1 MNNKSKKSSFLKNLL
16 ATASIASVIVGGSN
30 TAFGAAV
37 GGVEARTMRAVA
49 DHVLSTGAGLNQS
62 AAPADLRFISGSS
75 LAYDDHADA
84 CTVTADVAGGQTIST
99 LDLNRAAANGAQGLF
114 TVNTD
119 TVINSIINSQGVA
132 GGPNNVVPFAVGAGQ
147 SLTLGGRTAPNSL
160 ALAALGAEF
169 VSGVNFAG
177 GNGSLN
183 IITGVGANF
192 AIAPADLDFTKLTA
206 ANAQNATLNIDN
218 AGNAAGV
225 AFRTIFRKS
234 EVAEY
239 KIINISDGS
248 VVEFNSTVTV
258 GGIGNTLDLQQ
269 QGANSRINFGTN
281 GDGTLL
287 LTSNADAHSFRVMNG
302 SLGGN
307 NKDGD
312 GIIHFN
318 STGNAGAVLSPAVA
332 GNAVVG
338 INKENRAKEFIV
350 TAIAANAATITG
362 KVYAKDIELRG
373 GTINL
378 QGEVDVGDQGK
389 TNIKAVTAVVLSQ
402 NSNLG
407 TTDFYNVANSTITV
421 AAGKKLEG
429 NFHANLNGGAAGAVG
444 TITFKGDGVL
454 KADVINKLVAIEN
467 IQPGLLELS
476 GQHTVTELRGT
487 VAGTHFKFAKDYK
500 LTGNINNTAPAA
512 AAASD
517 LTFEG
522 DAEITGNI
530 GAAGAGA
537 VRNIII
543 PKDSTV
549 KVAGDTINAASIFD
563 NAESGTLKLTNKAGD
578 VTITSTMSAN
588 SGGTIDATEMKKDN
602 TLNITGTIG
611 TDPAGNDPKALKKLL
626 LNGQKLNF
634 DIVAAA
640 NKWVNIAGIDFGGG
654 VSTVKMDV
662 DAAKYAFGALTNAE
676 EATFEVSENV
686 DLYNTTTSKDGG
698 VKEIKFTAND
708 KTLTLHKGNDIT
720 ANSITASGGS
730 NLVFAGDVALKGDIG
745 TSTRQ
750 FKGLKV
756 NAGVKAITS
765 GQGFFSENIELADG
779 ESTLVVDG
787 NYTTKAVVGNVPGG
801 GTLKFVNDAGVG
813 TDIKFT
819 TTAAAN
825 AGAINGISTLELH
838 GGNVELV
845 GDNGLKFS
853 NIKFATAAS
862 LTLASNMR
870 LDGIN
875 VDSTFDSA
883 SSKGARPTVIL
894 SAIDHTISKPNHI
907 GDKDHLVNLQFAG
920 DNTLNVTTTDFFAGA
935 TTTTDNQGAVN
946 FKAGSDKVYGLG
958 SSGLNLKAATFEVN
972 TENFGDT
979 YVSNAIINDKLK
991 YTAGGKVAGGLQVG
1005 SVDGGS
1011 VAEFKDKVVLTA
1023 AITSKGAD
1031 NKINFTD
1038 NATIIGTKLGTE
1050 NDRFKA
1056 IIFNG
1061 NKKVSLK
1068 NAAMYAEVVN
1078 FGTERIVI
1086 TDNNIISGTSHV
1098 NANINL
1104 NSGKLIFQ
1112 DNKNDVNSTWGPKT
1126 SISTTLTADGK
1137 LGSIEVNTPIEVAA
1151 SVPVNLIVVKDE
1163 AQLGADQ
1170 EYKLISNGKN
1180 LILGNDARFG
1190 PLTVAKSTNQAYVKW
1205 TVSTKDDKDV
1215 YLLRSNDA
1223 ATIAPLDVKDAGGD
1237 KIDQENAALFGREAP
1252 RYMTD
1257 VGTLDPK
1264 ERGKA
1269 LKGIVNAENSLVTDA
1284 VEHTNAG
1291 IASLVGAR
1299 LAQVDEQQKPVG
1311 SGSDD
1316 VAGESMGAWAMPYYN
1331 QAVQKGEGSVV
1342 GYKTKSAGGILGF
1355 DALANENLMI
1365 GAAVSI
1371 VRTDMKYKDYK
1382 IGEKTNIN
1390 TVMLSI
1396 YGSQQ
1401 LDKNF
1406 FVQGLFSLGS
1416 NKIKNSDPRKVPT
1429 SRNASGQ
1436 QIAKASYDSLSY
1448 GGQVLFGYNAKM
1460 SDTMSL
1466 IPMAGIRYTGSS
1478 DEGYKE
1484 TGTDNVN
1491 KVVAK
1496 KTNNKVE
1503 AVLGT
1508 RFAVS
1513 VDTSGITVMPEA
1525 HAFVSQKLFGDSGKV
1540 SAKLDGMTSSFAT
1553 RSDKEAKTLFN
1564 LGLGVTAKAGNMEY
1578 GAGYDAYLASKYVGH
1593 QGTLKVRVNF

>member
-1 MNNKSKKSSFLKNLL
+1 MNNKSEKSSFLKKLL
-16 ATASIASVIVGGSN
+16 ATASIASVIVGSN
-30 TAFGAAV
+30 TAFGAA
-37 GGVEARTMRAVA
+37 GGAPEARTIIAVA
-49 DHVLSTGAGLNQS
+49 ELSTGVGLNLNS
-62 AAPADLRFISGSS
+62 SNNHVPFFSGSS
-75 LAYDDHADA
+75 LKYNDNTL
-84 CTVTADVAGGQTIST
+84 TVNAGVAGGQTISV
-99 LDLNRAAANGAQGLF
+99 LNLNTNGGGVQGLF
-114 TVNTD
+114 SVNTD
-119 TVINSIINSQGVA
+119 TVINSIINTNTNAGNDVFKIAAGRSLTFGGEIVA
-132 GGPNNVVPFAVGAGQ
+132 GSAVLINPIAQANRVDGAK
-147 SLTLGGRTAPNSL
+147 
-160 ALAALGAEF
+160 F
-169 VSGVNFAG
+169 VSKVDFDNV
-177 GNGSLN
+177 NGSLN
-183 IITGVGANF
+183 ITTGVGANF
-192 AIAPADLDFTKLTA
+192 AIAPAYLDFTNLTVTK
-206 ANAQNATLNIDN
+206 AQNATLNINN

-225 AFRTIFRKS
+225 AFKTIFRKS
-234 EVAEY
+234 EVAT
-239 KIINISDGS
+239 IRTINISDDS
-248 VVEFNSTVTV
+248 VVEFNFTDAGVD
-258 GGIGNTLDLQQ
+258 NKFDLQQ

-287 LTSNADAHSFRVMNG
+287 LTSTNDNNIFRVMNG

-312 GIIHFN
+312 GIIHFSN
-318 STGNAGAVLSPAVA
+318 TTNTKAFLSPAVA
-332 GNAVVG
+332 GRAVVG
-338 INKENRAKEFIV
+338 INKENRAKQFIV
-350 TAIAANAATITG
+350 TAKTLNIATITG
-362 KVYAKDIELRG
+362 GVYAKDIELCG

-378 QGEVDVGDQGK
+378 EGEVDVGDQGK
-389 TNIKAVTAVVLSQ
+389 TNIKEFTAIVLSQ

-407 TTDFYNVANSTITV
+407 TTDFYNVPNSRITV
-421 AAGKKLEG
+421 EAGKTLEG
-429 NFHANLNGGAAGAVG
+429 NFHANLNGGAAGEVG

-454 KADVINKLVAIEN
+454 KADVINNLSTIEN
-467 IQPGLLELS
+467 ILAGTLTLS

-487 VAGTHFKFAKDYK
+487 VPNTHFIFAKDYK
-500 LTGNINNTAPAA
+500 LTGNINETVAV
-512 AAASD
+512 ASN

-522 DAEITGNI
+522 DAEIIGNI
-530 GAAGAGA
+530 GIGGA
-537 VRNIII
+537 VGNIII

-549 KVAGDTINAASIFD
+549 KVAGATIKAASIFD

-588 SGGTIDATEMKKDN
+588 SGGTIDATEMKKDS
-602 TLNITGTIG
+602 TLNITGIIG
-611 TDPAGNDPKALKKLL
+611 TNPAGNDPKSLKKLL
-626 LNGQKLNF
+626 LNGQKPNF
-634 DIVAAA
+634 DIAAAA
-640 NKWVNIAGIDFGGG
+640 NKWVNIAEIDFGGG
-654 VSTVKMDV
+654 TSTVKMQV
-662 DAAKYAFGALTNAE
+662 NNAKYAFGALTNAG
-676 EATFEVSENV
+676 EATFEISENV

-720 ANSITASGGS
+720 AKSITAFGGS
-730 NLVFAGDVALKGDIG
+730 DLVFAGDAALKGDIG
-745 TSTRQ
+745 TSTRK

-756 NAGVKAITS
+756 NAGVKATTS
-765 GQGFFSENIELADG
+765 GQGFFSENIELADDG
-779 ESTLVVDG
+779 STLVVDG
-787 NYTTKAVVGNVPGG
+787 NYTAKAVVGNVAGG
-801 GTLKFVNDAGVG
+801 GTLKFVNDVGVG
-813 TDIKFT
+813 TGVKFT

-870 LDGIN
+870 LDGIS
-875 VDSTFDSA
+875 VDSA

-946 FKAGSDKVYGLG
+946 FNAGSDKVYGLG

-991 YTAGGKVAGGLQVG
+991 YTAGGIVAGGLQVG
-1005 SVDGGS
+1005 SDKGGS

-1038 NATIIGTKLGTE
+1038 NAGIIGTKLGTE

-1056 IIFNG
+1056 ITFNG
-1061 NKKVSLK
+1061 NKKVGLK

-1078 FGTERIVI
+1078 FGTEKIVI
-1086 TDNNIISGTSHV
+1086 ADNNIISGTSHV
-1098 NANINL
+1098 NANMNL

-1112 DNKNDVNSTWGPKT
+1112 DKQNDVNSTWGPKT

-1137 LGSIEVNTPIEVAA
+1137 LGSIEVNTPIKVAA

-1163 AQLGADQ
+1163 VQLGADQ

-1237 KIDQENAALFGREAP
+1237 KIDQDNAALLGREAP
-1252 RYMTD
+1252 LYMTD

-1269 LKGIVNAENSLVTDA
+1269 LMGIVNPQNRQVTEA

-1406 FVQGLFSLGS
+1406 FVQGLVSLGS

-1484 TGTDNVN
+1484 TGTDKVN

-1564 LGLGVTAKAGNMEY
+1564 LGLSVTVKVNNIDCGL
-1578 GAGYDAYLASKYVGH
+1578 GYDAYLASKYAGQ
-1593 QGTLKVRVNF
+1593 QGSLKVRVNF

>member
-30 TAFGAAV
+30 TAFAADQH
-37 GGVEARTMRAVA
+37 GFT
-49 DHVLSTGAGLNQS
+49 
-62 AAPADLRFISGSS
+62 ADLNNYFEV
-75 LAYDDHADA
+75 D
-84 CTVTADVAGGQTIST
+84 
-99 LDLNRAAANGAQGLF
+99 NGANAILSIENLNKTITFNKASVAEAQ
-114 TVNTD
+114 
-119 TVINSIINSQGVA
+119 IINIPDNTTVQ
-132 GGPNNVVPFAVGAGQ
+132 F
-147 SLTLGGRTAPNSL
+147 NSL
-160 ALAALGAEF
+160 E
-169 VSGVNFAG
+169 
-177 GNGSLN
+177 
-183 IITGVGANF
+183 T
-192 AIAPADLDFTKLTA
+192 
-206 ANAQNATLNIDN
+206 
-218 AGNAAGV
+218 AAGV
-225 AFRTIFRKS
+225 
-234 EVAEY
+234 
-239 KIINISDGS
+239 
-248 VVEFNSTVTV
+248 
-258 GGIGNTLDLQQ
+258 LHLQQ
-269 QGANSRINFGTN
+269 RDVNRIKFAGN
-281 GDGTLL
+281 GILL
-287 LTSNADAHSFRVMNG
+287 LTSKAGANNAHDFKVMHE
-302 SLGGN
+302 SLGGTQ
-307 NKDGD
+307 DGQ
-312 GIIHFN
+312 GIIHFDTTAAVGELA
-318 STGNAGAVLSPAVA
+318 SDGGAGY
-332 GNAVVG
+332 AVVG
-338 INKENRAKEFIV
+338 RNKENRVKKFRVNAL
-350 TAIAANAATITG
+350 AARAATIVG
-362 KVYAKDIELRG
+362 GVYTQELELDG
-373 GTINL
+373 GAIIFN
-378 QGEVDVGDQGK
+378 GVVDVGDQGK
-389 TNIKAVTAVVLSQ
+389 TNIKADTDLTLKY

-407 TTDFYNVANSTITV
+407 TTDFQNHDSKITV
-421 AAGKKLEG
+421 EPGKTLEG
-429 NFHANLNGGAAGAVG
+429 NFHANLNAAGITG
-444 TITFKGDGVL
+444 TIVFKGEGAL
-454 KADVINKLVAIEN
+454 KGTVNNLKAIEN
-467 IQPGLLELS
+467 SKAGILKLS
-476 GQHTVTELRGT
+476 GQNTVTELRGT
-487 VAGTHFKFAKDYK
+487 VANTHFTFAKDYK
-500 LTGNINNTAPAA
+500 LIGNINHTAA
-512 AAASD
+512 AAAAVSD
-517 LTFEG
+517 LTFGG
-522 DAEITGNI
+522 DAEITGDI
-530 GAAGAGA
+530 GVAAAVSDLTFGGDRDIGVAAAGT
-537 VRNIII
+537 VCNIII

-549 KVAGDTINAASIFD
+549 KVGGATIKADSIFN
-563 NAESGTLKLTNKAGD
+563 NADSGTLKLTNTAGN

-588 SGGTIDATEMKKDN
+588 GGGIIDATEMKNDS
-602 TLNITGTIG
+602 TLNITGIIG
-611 TDPAGNDPKALKKLL
+611 TNPGGNNPKALNKLL
-626 LNGQKLNF
+626 LNGQTLKFKLLAGNEC
-634 DIVAAA
+634 
-640 NKWVNIAGIDFGGG
+640 VNIAGVDFGGG
-654 VSTVKMDV
+654 ASTVKMNV
-662 DAAKYAFGALTNAE
+662 EGANYAFGALTNAG
-676 EATFEVSENV
+676 EATFEISKNV
-686 DLYNTTTSKDGG
+686 ALYNTTTSKDGG
-698 VKEIKFTAND
+698 VKEINFTEDN

-720 ANSITASGGS
+720 AKSITAFDGANGS
-730 NLVFAGDVALKGDIG
+730 NLVFAGDAALKGDIG

-765 GQGFFSENIELADG
+765 GQGFFSENIELAGDG
-779 ESTLVVDG
+779 STLVVDG
-787 NYTTKAVVGNVPGG
+787 NYTTKAVVGK

-813 TDIKFT
+813 TGVKFT

-825 AGAINGISTLELH
+825 ARAINGISTLELH

-845 GDNGLKFS
+845 SDNGLKFS

-870 LDGIN
+870 LDGIS
-875 VDSTFDSA
+875 VDSTLDSA
-883 SSKGARPTVIL
+883 SSKCARPTVIL
-894 SAIDHTISKPNHI
+894 SAIDHIISKPNHI

-920 DNTLNVTTTDFFAGA
+920 DNTLNVTTTDFFTSV
-935 TTTTDNQGAVN
+935 TTTTYNQGAVN
-946 FKAGSDKVYGLG
+946 FKDGSDKVYGLG
-958 SSGLNLKAATFEVN
+958 SSGLHLKAATFEVN

-979 YVSNAIINDKLK
+979 YVNNAIINDKLK
-991 YTAGGKVAGGLQVG
+991 YTAGGRVARRLQVG
-1005 SVDGGS
+1005 SDKGGS
-1011 VAEFKDKVVLTA
+1011 VAEFKDKVILTA
-1023 AITSKGAD
+1023 DVTSKGAD

-1050 NDRFKA
+1050 NARFKA
-1056 IIFNG
+1056 ITFNG
-1061 NKKVSLK
+1061 NKKVKLK
-1068 NAAMYAEVVN
+1068 NADMYAGVVN
-1078 FGTERIVI
+1078 FGTENIVV
-1086 TDNNIISGTSHV
+1086 TGDNNIISGTSHV

-1112 DNKNDVNSTWGPKT
+1112 DNQNDVNSTWGTKT
-1126 SISTTLTADGK
+1126 SIATTLTADGK
-1137 LGSIEVNTPIEVAA
+1137 LCSIEVNTPIEVAA

-1170 EYKLISNGKN
+1170 EYKLISNGKY

-1215 YLLRSNDA
+1215 YLLSSNDA
-1223 ATIAPLDVKDAGGD
+1223 ATIAPADMKDAGGD
-1237 KIDQENAALFGREAP
+1237 DKDQENAALLGREALAA
-1252 RYMTD
+1252 MTD
-1257 VGTLDPK
+1257 IGRLSQDPK
-1264 ERGKA
+1264 VRGEA
-1269 LKGIVNAENSLVTDA
+1269 LKRITNAENSLVTDA

-1299 LAQVDEQQKPVG
+1299 LAQVDEQQKPIG

-1342 GYKTKSAGGILGF
+1342 GYKTKSAGGVLGF

-1406 FVQGLFSLGS
+1406 FVQGLVSLGS
-1416 NKIKNSDPRKVPT
+1416 NKIKNSYPRKVPT

-1491 KVVAK
+1491 KVFAK

-1525 HAFVSQKLFGDSGKV
+1525 HAFVSQKLFGNLGKV

>member
-1 MNNKSKKSSFLKNLL
+1 MNNKSEKSSFLKKLL

-30 TAFGAAV
+30 TAFAVDKARITTNTPANVSAKAGANSNWAEVNDVGAVINRTGGLAGPTDNQAAIFGDNKHIINIDAPRILTAISSGGKDNSVVQLNANLTVGSVVDILGDANANANANVVQFTFVAPGSTLTLNGAAADKSKH
-37 GGVEARTMRAVA
+37 GFTADNNNYDALGTIRFINSGVQT
-49 DHVLSTGAGLNQS
+49 LNIS
-62 AAPADLRFISGSS
+62 PTAPANIVFEKFK
-75 LAYDDHADA
+75 
-84 CTVTADVAGGQTIST
+84 VE
-99 LDLNRAAANGAQGLF
+99 NG
-114 TVNTD
+114 T
-119 TVINSIINSQGVA
+119 S
-132 GGPNNVVPFAVGAGQ
+132 
-147 SLTLGGRTAPNSL
+147 
-160 ALAALGAEF
+160 
-169 VSGVNFAG
+169 
-177 GNGSLN
+177 
-183 IITGVGANF
+183 
-192 AIAPADLDFTKLTA
+192 
-206 ANAQNATLNIDN
+206 ATLNIDN
-218 AGNAAGV
+218 ANSKTT
-225 AFRTIFRKS
+225 FKQS
-234 EVAEY
+234 EVAKAY
-239 KIINISDGS
+239 IINISDDS
-248 VVEFNSTVTV
+248 VVEFSSTSN
-258 GGIGNTLDLQQ
+258 ISFKLQQ
-269 QGANSRINFGTN
+269 EKDSRINFGAN

-287 LTSNADAHSFRVMNG
+287 FTSNAPGHSKFIVMNG

-312 GIIHFN
+312 GTIHFDSAAHL
-318 STGNAGAVLSPAVA
+318 STFSHTIVDA
-332 GNAVVG
+332 AVVG
-338 INKENRAKEFIV
+338 INKENRAKKFIV
-350 TAIAANAATITG
+350 TANRDHRAVIEG
-362 KVYAKDIELRG
+362 RVYTKELELRG
-373 GTINL
+373 GKIVFSN
-378 QGEVDVGDQGK
+378 EVDVGDQGK
-389 TNIKAVTAVVLSQ
+389 TNMITAVSNVTLND

-407 TTDFYNVANSTITV
+407 TTDFHDINSVITV
-421 AAGKKLEG
+421 EPGKILEG
-429 NFHANLNGGAAGAVG
+429 NFHANLNAAGSAGGTIVFKGGGALKGTVNNLLVIEHNVG
-444 TITFKGDGVL
+444 IL
-454 KADVINKLVAIEN
+454 K
-467 IQPGLLELS
+467 LS
-476 GQHTVTELRGT
+476 GQHTVTELKGMKT
-487 VAGTHFKFAKDYK
+487 GTHFKFDKDYK
-500 LTGNINNTAPAA
+500 LIGNIHHNNPTD
-512 AAASD
+512 SN
-517 LTFEG
+517 LMFEG
-522 DAEITGNI
+522 DAEIIGNI
-530 GAAGAGA
+530 TAG
-537 VRNIII
+537 NIII

-549 KVAGDTINAASIFD
+549 KVAGHMISAASIFD
-563 NAESGTLKLTNKAGD
+563 DADSGTLKLTHKAGD
-578 VTITSTMSAN
+578 VTIKSTMSTN
-588 SGGTIDATEMKKDN
+588 SGGIIDATEMKKDS
-602 TLNITGTIG
+602 TLNITGIIG
-611 TDPAGNDPKALKKLL
+611 TNPAGNDPNALKKLL
-626 LNGQKLNF
+626 LNGQKPNF
-634 DIVAAA
+634 NIDAAA
-640 NKWVNIAGIDFGGG
+640 ADNKWVNIAGIDFGGG
-654 VSTVKMDV
+654 ASTVKMNV

-676 EATFEVSENV
+676 EAKFEVSENV
-686 DLYNTTTSKDGG
+686 DLYNTTTSQDGG
-698 VKEIKFTAND
+698 VKEIKFTEYN

-720 ANSITASGGS
+720 AKCITAFGGDNGS
-730 NLVFAGDVALKGDIG
+730 NLVFAGDAALKGDIG

-765 GQGFFSENIELADG
+765 GQGFFSENIELADA

-787 NYTTKAVVGNVPGG
+787 NYTTKAVAGK

-813 TDIKFT
+813 TGVKFT

-825 AGAINGISTLELH
+825 AGVINGISTLELH

-862 LTLASNMR
+862 LTLASNMK
-870 LDGIN
+870 LDGIS
-875 VDSTFDSA
+875 VDSTLDSA

-907 GDKDHLVNLQFAG
+907 GDKEHLVNLQFAG
-920 DNTLNVTTTDFFAGA
+920 DNTLNVTTTDFFAGV

-1005 SVDGGS
+1005 SDKGSS
-1011 VAEFKDKVVLTA
+1011 VAEFKDGVILTA
-1023 AITSKGAD
+1023 AVTSKGAD

-1038 NATIIGTKLGTE
+1038 NAAIIGTKLGTE
-1050 NDRFKA
+1050 NARFKA
-1056 IIFNG
+1056 ITFNG
-1061 NKKVSLK
+1061 NKKVGLK

-1078 FGTERIVI
+1078 FGTENIVI
-1086 TDNNIISGTSHV
+1086 ADNNIISGTSHV
-1098 NANINL
+1098 NGSINL

-1126 SISTTLTADGK
+1126 SIKTTLTADEK

-1151 SVPVNLIVVKDE
+1151 SVPVNVIVMQDE
-1163 AQLGADQ
+1163 AQLGAEQ

-1205 TVSTKDDKDV
+1205 TVSTKDDQDF

-1223 ATIAPLDVKDAGGD
+1223 ATIAPADVKLAGGD
-1237 KIDQENAALFGREAP
+1237 DKDQENAALLGREAP
-1252 RYMTD
+1252 GPMTD
-1257 VGTLDPK
+1257 VGTLSQDPK
-1264 ERGKA
+1264 VRGDA
-1269 LKGIVNAENSLVTDA
+1269 LKRIVNAENALVTDA

-1311 SGSDD
+1311 SGSND
-1316 VAGESMGAWAMPYYN
+1316 VAGASMGAWAMPYYN

-1406 FVQGLFSLGS
+1406 FVQGLVSLGS

-1436 QIAKASYDSLSY
+1436 QIAQASYDSLSY

-1460 SDTMSL
+1460 SDSMSL

-1491 KVVAK
+1491 KVVAN

-1564 LGLGVTAKAGNMEY
+1564 LGLGVTAKAGNMDY

>member
-30 TAFGAAV
+30 TAFGAA
-37 GGVEARTMRAVA
+37 GGIPEARVTTANA
-49 DHVLSTGAGLNQS
+49 TLLDGIGLNLGV
-62 AAPADLRFISGSS
+62 AGPIPFFSGSS
-75 LAYDDHADA
+75 LQYDAGCTIDA
-84 CTVTADVAGGQTIST
+84 NVVGGQTISV
-99 LDLNRAAANGAQGLF
+99 LDLNIAQLGGARPLF
-114 TVNTD
+114 TVTTN
-119 TVINSIINSQGVA
+119 TVINSIINSDGA
-132 GGPNNVVPFAVGAGQ
+132 GGAANMVPFKILNGQ
-147 SLTLGGRTAPNSL
+147 SLTFGGEIIAGSE
-160 ALAALGAEF
+160 ALIGAVAQADRAAGAKF
-169 VSGVNFAG
+169 VSKMDFDN
-177 GNGSLN
+177 GNGSFD
-183 IITGVGANF
+183 ITTGVGATF
-192 AIAPADLDFTKLTA
+192 AIAPANLDFVNFKA
-206 ANAQNATLNIDN
+206 DNAQNATLNINN
-218 AGNAAGV
+218 AGKDPAGV
-225 AFRTIFRKS
+225 DFRTTFRHL
-234 EVAEY
+234 EVATY
-239 KIINISDGS
+239 KTINISDGS
-248 VVEFNSTVTV
+248 IAEFNSTAGGGVTV
-258 GGIGNTLDLQQ
+258 LQLQQ
-269 QGANSRINFGTN
+269 GVNSSINFGNN

-287 LTSNADAHSFRVMNG
+287 LTSKVGGNGNAADFKVIHG
-302 SLGGN
+302 SLGGA
-307 NKDGD
+307 KDGH

-318 STGNAGAVLSPAVA
+318 TTAAAGSLVPHAA
-332 GNAVVG
+332 GKAVVG
-338 INKENRAKEFIV
+338 INKENRAKKFIV
-350 TAIAANAATITG
+350 TATVGARATIEG

-373 GTINL
+373 GAVTFEN
-378 QGEVDVGDQGK
+378 EVDVGDKGA
-389 TNIKAVTAVVLSQ
+389 TNMTTAQSNVILND

-407 TTDFYNVANSTITV
+407 TTDFHGVLNSTITV
-421 AAGKKLEG
+421 AAGKTLEG
-429 NFHANLNGGAAGAVG
+429 NFHADVNNGAAQVG
-444 TITFKGDGVL
+444 TIIFQGEGVL
-454 KADVINKLVAIEN
+454 KADIINKLVAIEN
-467 IQPGLLELS
+467 NAAGTLTLS
-476 GQHTVTELRGT
+476 GQHNVTELRGIL
-487 VAGTHFKFAKDYK
+487 AGTHFTFAKDYK
-500 LTGNINNTAPAA
+500 LTGNINESVA

-517 LTFEG
+517 LTFLG
-522 DAEITGNI
+522 NAEIIGNI

-549 KVAGDTINAASIFD
+549 KVAGATINAANIFSNTD
-563 NAESGTLKLTNKAGD
+563 GGTLKLTNKAGD
-578 VTITSTMSAN
+578 VTITSTISAN
-588 SGGTIDATEMKKDN
+588 GGGTIDATEMKRDGTLKIVGSIGMNPADN
-602 TLNITGTIG
+602 NNNKKPL
-611 TDPAGNDPKALKKLL
+611 DKLL
-626 LNGQKLNF
+626 LKGQKLNF
-634 DIVAAA
+634 DIAAA
-640 NKWVNIAGIDFGGG
+640 NKWVNIAGIDFGGE

-662 DAAKYAFGALTNAE
+662 GNAKYAFGALTNAG
-676 EATFEVSENV
+676 EATFKVSENV
-686 DLYNTTTSKDGG
+686 ALYNTTTSKDGG
-698 VKEIKFTAND
+698 VKEIEFTADN

-720 ANSITASGGS
+720 ANSITASNGASGS
-730 NLVFAGDVALKGDIG
+730 HLIFAGDAALKGDIG
-745 TSTRQ
+745 TSGRN
-750 FKGLKV
+750 FKSLKV

-765 GQGFFSENIELADG
+765 GQGFFSGNIELADAG
-779 ESTLVVDG
+779 STLVVDG
-787 NYTTKAVVGNVPGG
+787 NYTAKAVVGNVPGN
-801 GTLKFVNDAGVG
+801 GTLKFVNAAGVG
-813 TDIKFT
+813 TGVKFT

-825 AGAINGISTLELH
+825 DPAVNAISTLELH
-838 GGNVELV
+838 GGDVELV

-862 LTLASNMR
+862 LTLASNME
-870 LDGIN
+870 LKDIN
-875 VDSTFDSA
+875 VDSTL
-883 SSKGARPTVIL
+883 SSKDARPTVIL
-894 SAIDHTISKPNHI
+894 SAIDHTINKHI

-920 DNTLNVTTTDFFAGA
+920 DNTLNVTITDFFAGV

-958 SSGLNLKAATFEVN
+958 SSGHNLKAATFEVN

-979 YVSNAIINDKLK
+979 YVNNAIINDKLK
-991 YTAGGKVAGGLQVG
+991 YTAGGTVAGGLQVG
-1005 SVDGGS
+1005 SDKGGS
-1011 VAEFKDKVVLTA
+1011 VAEFKDGVILTA
-1023 AITSKGAD
+1023 TMTSKGAD
-1031 NKINFTD
+1031 NNINFTD
-1038 NATIIGTKLGTE
+1038 NATITSTKFGTE
-1050 NDRFKA
+1050 NARFNTITFK
-1056 IIFNG
+1056 G
-1061 NKKVSLK
+1061 NKKATLN
-1068 NAAMYAEVVN
+1068 NAAMYADIVN
-1078 FGTERIVI
+1078 FGTEKIVI
-1086 TDNNIISGTSHV
+1086 TDDNNIISGTSYIHD
-1098 NANINL
+1098 NINL

-1112 DNKNDVNSTWGPKT
+1112 DNQNDVVSTWNPGT
-1126 SISTTLTADGK
+1126 SIATTLTADVK

-1151 SVPVNLIVVKDE
+1151 SVPVHAIIVKDE
-1163 AQLGADQ
+1163 GQLGADQ

-1180 LILGNDARFG
+1180 LRLVNGAQFG
-1190 PLTVAKSTNQAYVKW
+1190 PLTGVKTDQAYAKW
-1205 TVSTKDDKDV
+1205 TVYTKEDKDV
-1215 YLLRSNDA
+1215 YLLRSNNA
-1223 ATIAPLDVKDAGGD
+1223 ATIAPADMKAAGGD
-1237 KIDQENAALFGREAP
+1237 DKDQENAALLGREASSA
-1252 RYMTD
+1252 MTD
-1257 VGTLDPK
+1257 IGLLSKDPK
-1264 ERGKA
+1264 VRGEA
-1269 LKGIVNAENSLVTDA
+1269 LKRITNAENALVTEA
-1284 VEHTNAG
+1284 VDHTNAG
-1291 IASLVGAR
+1291 IANLVGAR
-1299 LAQVDEQQKPVG
+1299 LAQVDDQQKPVA

-1406 FVQGLFSLGS
+1406 FVQGLVSLGS

-1460 SDTMSL
+1460 SDSMSL

-1484 TGTDNVN
+1484 TGTDNAN

-1525 HAFVSQKLFGDSGKV
+1525 HAFVSQKLFGSSGKV

-1553 RSDKEAKTLFN
+1553 RSNKEAKTLFN

>member
-30 TAFGAAV
+30 AAFAAAAV
-37 GGVEARTMRAVA
+37 GGRPEARKLIGNA
-49 DHVLSTGAGLNQS
+49 VLSTGAGLNQN
-62 AAPADLRFISGSS
+62 ATPADVSFFSGSS
-75 LAYDDHADA
+75 LKYDADDGRTINA
-84 CTVTADVAGGQTIST
+84 NVAGGQIISK
-99 LDLNRAAANGAQGLF
+99 LDLNRAAAHGAQLVF

-119 TVINSIINSQGVA
+119 TVINSIINSGV
-132 GGPNNVVPFAVGAGQ
+132 GDPTNVVPFAVGAGQ
-147 SLTLGGRTAPNSL
+147 SLTLGGRTAAGGL
-160 ALAALGAEF
+160 APAADLGAEF
-169 VSGVNFAG
+169 VSNVDFAG
-177 GNGSLN
+177 GAGILN
-183 IITGVGANF
+183 ITTGLVDNGF
-192 AIAPADLDFTKLTA
+192 AIAPRNLNFTKFEA
-206 ANAQNATLNIDN
+206 VNAQNATLNINN
-218 AGNAAGV
+218 AGANTKFVPSQV
-225 AFRTIFRKS
+225 AT
-234 EVAEY
+234 VHT
-239 KIINISDGS
+239 INISDDS
-248 VVEFNSTVTV
+248 TVEFSPT
-258 GGIGNTLDLQQ
+258 GNNHTLDLQQ

-287 LTSNADAHSFRVMNG
+287 LTSNAVVNTFRVMNG

-318 STGNAGAVLSPAVA
+318 ASIENGTLSHAVA
-332 GNAVVG
+332 DRAVVG
-338 INKENRAKEFIV
+338 INKENRAKKFVV
-350 TAIAANAATITG
+350 TVGVANHTTIAG
-362 KVYAKDIELRG
+362 KIYTKELELCG
-373 GTINL
+373 GRVTFNN
-378 QGEVDVGDQGK
+378 EVDVGDQGK
-389 TNIKAVTAVVLSQ
+389 TNMTAQSNVTLND

-407 TTDFYNVANSTITV
+407 TTDFHNVANSTITV
-421 AAGKKLEG
+421 AAGKTLEG
-429 NFHANLNGGAAGAVG
+429 NFYADVNNSAAQVG
-444 TITFKGDGVL
+444 TITFQGNGVL

-467 IQPGLLELS
+467 TIAGILALS

-487 VAGTHFKFAKDYK
+487 APNIHFTFAKDYK
-500 LTGNINNTAPAA
+500 LIGNINHTAA
-512 AAASD
+512 AAASSSD
-517 LTFEG
+517 LTFLG
-522 DAEITGNI
+522 NAEIIGDI
-530 GAAGAGA
+530 GAAGAGV

-549 KVAGDTINAASIFD
+549 KVAGATIKAASIFNTAD
-563 NAESGTLKLTNKAGD
+563 SGTLKLTNKAGD
-578 VTITSTMSAN
+578 VTITSSMSAN
-588 SGGTIDATEMKKDN
+588 SGGIIDATEMKKDS
-602 TLNITGTIG
+602 TLNIVGTIG
-611 TDPAGNDPKALKKLL
+611 TNPADNDPKALNKLL
-626 LNGQKLNF
+626 LNGQKPNF
-634 DIVAAA
+634 NLLVG
-640 NKWVNIAGIDFGGG
+640 NEWVNIAGIDFGGG
-654 VSTVKMDV
+654 ASTVKMNV
-662 DAAKYAFGALTNAE
+662 DTAKYAFGALTNAG

-686 DLYNTTTSKDGG
+686 DLYNTTTSKNGG
-698 VKEIKFTAND
+698 IKEIQFTADN
-708 KTLTLHKGNDIT
+708 KSLTLHKGNDIT
-720 ANSITASGGS
+720 AKSITASANGS
-730 NLVFAGDVALKGDIG
+730 DLVFAGDAALKGDIG
-745 TSTRQ
+745 TSNRQ

-756 NAGVKAITS
+756 NVGVKAITS
-765 GQGFFSENIELADG
+765 GQGFFSENIELADDG
-779 ESTLVVDG
+779 STLVVDG
-787 NYTTKAVVGNVPGG
+787 NYTAKAVVGNVAGK
-801 GTLKFVNDAGVG
+801 GTLKFVNVAGVG
-813 TDIKFT
+813 TGVKFT

-838 GGNVELV
+838 DGNVELV

-862 LTLASNMR
+862 LTLAPKME
-870 LDGIN
+870 LKDIN
-875 VDSTFDSA
+875 VDSTLDSA

-920 DNTLNVTTTDFFAGA
+920 DNTLNVTIIDFFAGV

-946 FKAGSDKVYGLG
+946 FKVGSDKVYGLG
-958 SSGLNLKAATFEVN
+958 SSGHNLKAATFEVN

-979 YVSNAIINDKLK
+979 YVSNGIINDNVK
-991 YTAGGKVAGGLQVG
+991 YTAGGTVVGKLQVG
-1005 SVDGGS
+1005 SDKGGS
-1011 VAEFKDKVVLTA
+1011 VAEFKDGVQLMA
-1023 AITSKGAD
+1023 DMTSKGAD

-1038 NATIIGTKLGTE
+1038 NAGIAAKLGTE
-1050 NDRFKA
+1050 NARFKA
-1056 IIFNG
+1056 ITFNG
-1061 NKKVSLK
+1061 NKKVRLK
-1068 NAAMYAEVVN
+1068 NAAMYSEVVN
-1078 FGTERIVI
+1078 FGTEKIVI
-1086 TDNNIISGTSHV
+1086 TADNNIISGTSYV

-1126 SISTTLTADGK
+1126 SIATTLTADGK
-1137 LGSIEVNTPIEVAA
+1137 LGSIEVNAPIEVAA
-1151 SVPVNLIVVKDE
+1151 SVPVNVIVVKDE
-1163 AQLGADQ
+1163 GQLGAAQ

-1180 LILGNDARFG
+1180 LILGNDVRFG
-1190 PLTVAKSTNQAYVKW
+1190 PLTVAKSTNQAYAKW
-1205 TVSTKDDKDV
+1205 TVYTKDDKDV

-1223 ATIAPLDVKDAGGD
+1223 ATVAPADMKAADGD
-1237 KIDQENAALFGREAP
+1237 YKDQENAALLGHEAGALAAV
-1252 RYMTD
+1252 TD
-1257 VGTLDPK
+1257 IGTLSRDPK
-1264 ERGKA
+1264 VRGEA
-1269 LKGIVNAENSLVTDA
+1269 LKRITNAENALVTDA

-1299 LAQVDEQQKPVG
+1299 LAQVDDQQKPVC

-1406 FVQGLFSLGS
+1406 FVQGLVSLGS

-1460 SDTMSL
+1460 SDSMSL

-1491 KVVAK
+1491 KVFAK

-1503 AVLGT
+1503 SVLGT

-1525 HAFVSQKLFGDSGKV
+1525 HAFVSQKLFGSSGKV

>member
-30 TAFGAAV
+30 TAFGVAAGSLTRITQDADAPVDALAADVKWKTGVV
-37 GGVEARTMRAVA
+37 GNA
-49 DHVLSTGAGLNQS
+49 DADGPVDGQS
-62 AAPADLRFISGSS
+62 IKFGGDGHTVNVNAPRIIKAIDTNGKNVPIVKINADLTVGSI
-75 LAYDDHADA
+75 
-84 CTVTADVAGGQTIST
+84 VNIAGGGGLVRFNFETAHT
-99 LDLNRAAANGAQGLF
+99 LTLNGTAVVIADGHVFAAAANTYTALGKVDFA
-114 TVNTD
+114 
-119 TVINSIINSQGVA
+119 VA
-132 GGPNNVVPFAVGAGQ
+132 GA
-147 SLTLGGRTAPNSL
+147 T
-160 ALAALGAEF
+160 
-169 VSGVNFAG
+169 
-177 GNGSLN
+177 LN
-183 IITGVGANF
+183 ISPTN
-192 AIAPADLDFTKLTA
+192 PADIVFADFKVLNGA
-206 ANAQNATLNIDN
+206 NATLNINNVNAKTTFNQSEVATAHTINISDNSTVEFNSTATAGGAVANTLYLQPGAGDRIKFGDQGNGILLLTSKNAAAVNFTVVDGSLGGTQDGHGVIHFNNDGRNSSLSHQGGAGSAVVGIDKGHRARKFIVTAN
-218 AGNAAGV
+218 AGNAA
-225 AFRTIFRKS
+225 I
-234 EVAEY
+234 
-239 KIINISDGS
+239 
-248 VVEFNSTVTV
+248 
-258 GGIGNTLDLQQ
+258 
-269 QGANSRINFGTN
+269 
-281 GDGTLL
+281 
-287 LTSNADAHSFRVMNG
+287 
-302 SLGGN
+302 
-307 NKDGD
+307 
-312 GIIHFN
+312 
-318 STGNAGAVLSPAVA
+318 
-332 GNAVVG
+332 
-338 INKENRAKEFIV
+338 
-350 TAIAANAATITG
+350 ITG
-362 KVYAKDIELRG
+362 GVYTKELELGG

-378 QGEVDVGDQGK
+378 QGKVDVGDKGV
-389 TNIKAVTAVVLSQ
+389 TNIIAASAVVLSK

-407 TTDFYNVANSTITV
+407 TTDFHNIANSTITV
-421 AAGKKLEG
+421 AAGKTLEG
-429 NFHANLNGGAAGAVG
+429 NFHADVNNGAAQVG
-444 TITFKGDGVL
+444 TIIFQGEGVL
-454 KADVINKLVAIEN
+454 KADIINKLVAIEN
-467 IQPGLLELS
+467 TQAGTLTLS
-476 GQHTVTELRGT
+476 GQHTVTELRGIF
-487 VAGTHFKFAKDYK
+487 AGTHFTFAKDYK
-500 LTGNINNTAPAA
+500 LTGNINESVAA
-512 AAASD
+512 AGAASD
-517 LTFEG
+517 LTFLG
-522 DAEITGNI
+522 NAEIIGNI

-549 KVAGDTINAASIFD
+549 KVAGATINAASIFSNTD
-563 NAESGTLKLTNKAGD
+563 GGTLKLTNKAGD
-578 VTITSTMSAN
+578 VTITSTISAN
-588 SGGTIDATEMKKDN
+588 GGGTIDATEMKKDG
-602 TLNITGTIG
+602 TLNIVGTIG
-611 TDPAGNDPKALKKLL
+611 GDLALDNSKALNKLS
-626 LNGQKLNF
+626 LNGQKPNF
-634 DIVAAA
+634 NIAP
-640 NKWVNIAGIDFGGG
+640 NKWVNIAEIDFGGNA
-654 VSTVKMDV
+654 STVKMNV
-662 DAAKYAFGALTNAE
+662 EGARYAFGALTNAG
-676 EATFEVSENV
+676 EATFEISKNV
-686 DLYNTTTSKDGG
+686 ALYNTTTSKDGR
-698 VKEIKFTAND
+698 VKEIKFTEDN

-720 ANSITASGGS
+720 ANSITASDGANGS
-730 NLVFAGDVALKGDIG
+730 NLIFAGDAALKGDIG
-745 TSTRQ
+745 TSNRQ

-765 GQGFFSENIELADG
+765 GQGFFSGNIELAGDG
-779 ESTLVVDG
+779 STLVVDG
-787 NYTTKAVVGNVPGG
+787 NYTAKAVVGNVAGK
-801 GTLKFVNDAGVG
+801 GTLKFVNAAGVG
-813 TDIKFT
+813 TGVKFT

-825 AGAINGISTLELH
+825 AGAINAISTLELH
-838 GGNVELV
+838 GGDVELV

-862 LTLASNMR
+862 LTLAPKME
-870 LDGIN
+870 LKDIN
-875 VDSTFDSA
+875 VDSTL
-883 SSKGARPTVIL
+883 SSKDARPTVIL

-907 GDKDHLVNLQFAG
+907 GDKDHLVNLQFAE
-920 DNTLNVTTTDFFAGA
+920 DNTLNVTTTDFFAGV
-935 TTTTDNQGAVN
+935 TTKTDNQGAVN

-991 YTAGGKVAGGLQVG
+991 YTAGGTVAGGLQVG

-1011 VAEFKDKVVLTA
+1011 VAEFKDGVILTA
-1023 AITSKGAD
+1023 AVTSKGVG
-1031 NKINFTD
+1031 NNINFTD

-1050 NDRFKA
+1050 NARFKT
-1056 IIFNG
+1056 ITFNG
-1061 NKKVSLK
+1061 NKKVGLK

-1078 FGTERIVI
+1078 FGTENIVI
-1086 TDNNIISGTSHV
+1086 EDNNIISGTSHV

-1104 NSGKLIFQ
+1104 NSSKLIFQ
-1112 DNKNDVNSTWGPKT
+1112 DNRNDVNSTWGPKT
-1126 SISTTLTADGK
+1126 SIATTLTADGK
-1137 LGSIEVNTPIEVAA
+1137 LGSIEVNAPIEVAA
-1151 SVPVNLIVVKDE
+1151 SVPVHAIIVKDE

-1180 LILGNDARFG
+1180 LILGNDVRFG
-1190 PLTVAKSTNQAYVKW
+1190 PLTVAKSTNQAYAKW
-1205 TVSTKDDKDV
+1205 VVSTKDDKDV
-1215 YLLRSNDA
+1215 YLLRLNDA
-1223 ATIAPLDVKDAGGD
+1223 ATVAPADMKAAGGD
-1237 KIDQENAALFGREAP
+1237 DKDQENAALLGREALAA
-1252 RYMTD
+1252 MTD
-1257 VGTLDPK
+1257 IGTLSQDPK
-1264 ERGKA
+1264 VRGEA
-1269 LKGIVNAENSLVTDA
+1269 LKRITNAENALVTDA

-1291 IASLVGAR
+1291 IANLVGAR
-1299 LAQVDEQQKPVG
+1299 LAQVDDQQKPVA

-1406 FVQGLFSLGS
+1406 FVQGLVSLGS

-1460 SDTMSL
+1460 SDSMSL

-1525 HAFVSQKLFGDSGKV
+1525 HAFVSQKLFGSSGKV
-1540 SAKLDGMTSSFAT
+1540 NAKLDGMTSSFAT

>member
-1 MNNKSKKSSFLKNLL
+1 MNNKSKKSSFLKKLL
-16 ATASIASVIVGGSN
+16 ATASIASVIVGSN
-30 TAFGAAV
+30 TAFGAALAPQGRITTGTPAPV
-37 GGVEARTMRAVA
+37 SEA
-49 DHVLSTGAGLNQS
+49 GAGGRNLWS
-62 AAPADLRFISGSS
+62 TVDAAAGAVIVAG
-75 LAYDDHADA
+75 ADA
-84 CTVTADVAGGQTIST
+84 AGPTDNQAVIFGRINDAINIDAPRILKAISAGGKAGTLVNLNANLTVGSVVDEVGAIVGANVVNFTFVDPGSTLTLNGAAATAAQHGFVAGVNDYSALGTVDFTAVGDHT
-99 LDLNRAAANGAQGLF
+99 LNIKPIDATTNITFAKFEVANGAH
-114 TVNTD
+114 
-119 TVINSIINSQGVA
+119 
-132 GGPNNVVPFAVGAGQ
+132 
-147 SLTLGGRTAPNSL
+147 
-160 ALAALGAEF
+160 
-169 VSGVNFAG
+169 
-177 GNGSLN
+177 
-183 IITGVGANF
+183 
-192 AIAPADLDFTKLTA
+192 
-206 ANAQNATLNIDN
+206 ATLSIDHVN
-218 AGNAAGV
+218 K
-225 AFRTIFRKS
+225 TITFNKAS
-234 EVAEY
+234 VAESHT
-239 KIINISDGS
+239 INISD
-248 VVEFNSTVTV
+248 NSTVQFNSAPTV
-258 GGIGNTLDLQQ
+258 AGGNTLNLQQ
-269 QGANSRINFGTN
+269 QGANSRIKFGDQGN
-281 GDGTLL
+281 GILL
-287 LTSNADAHSFRVMNG
+287 LTSKNAAAVNFKVVDG
-302 SLGGN
+302 SLGGTQ
-307 NKDGD
+307 DGH
-312 GIIHFN
+312 GIIHFDTQGLVA
-318 STGNAGAVLSPAVA
+318 SLSHLGGAGR
-332 GNAVVG
+332 AVVG
-338 INKENRAKEFIV
+338 IDKEHRAGKFIV
-350 TAIAANAATITG
+350 DASGGNAGTITG
-362 KVYAKDIELRG
+362 KVYTKELELRG

-389 TNIKAVTAVVLSQ
+389 TNITAATVLTLNE

-407 TTDFYNVANSTITV
+407 TTDFHNIPNSTITV
-421 AAGKKLEG
+421 EAGKTLEG
-429 NFHANLNGGAAGAVG
+429 NFHADLNGGGAAQVG
-444 TITFKGDGVL
+444 TIIFKGDGVL
-454 KADVINKLVAIEN
+454 KADVINKLDAIEN
-467 IQPGLLELS
+467 TQPGLLRLS

-487 VAGTHFKFAKDYK
+487 VANTHFKFAKDYK
-500 LTGNINNTAPAA
+500 LIGNINHTAPAV
-512 AAASD
+512 SD

-522 DAEITGNI
+522 DAEITGDI
-530 GAAGAGA
+530 GAAGAGV

-549 KVAGDTINAASIFD
+549 KVGGATINAVSIFD
-563 NAESGTLKLTNKAGD
+563 TADSGTLKLTNKAGD

-588 SGGTIDATEMKKDN
+588 SGGIIDATEMKKDS

-611 TDPAGNDPKALKKLL
+611 TNPAGDDSKALKKLL
-626 LNGQKLNF
+626 LNRQKPNF
-634 DIVAAA
+634 DIAAAA

-654 VSTVKMDV
+654 ASTVKMNV
-662 DAAKYAFGALTNAE
+662 DTAKYAFGALTNAE
-676 EATFEVSENV
+676 EATFEISENV

-698 VKEIKFTAND
+698 VKEIKFTADD

-720 ANSITASGGS
+720 AKSITASGGANGS
-730 NLVFAGDVALKGDIG
+730 NLVFAGDAALKGDIG
-745 TSTRQ
+745 TSNRQ

-779 ESTLVVDG
+779 GSTLVVDG
-787 NYTTKAVVGNVPGG
+787 NYTTKAVVGNVPGN
-801 GTLKFVNDAGVG
+801 GTLKFVNAADVG
-813 TDIKFT
+813 TGVKFT

-825 AGAINGISTLELH
+825 TGVINGISTLELH

-862 LTLASNMR
+862 LTLASKMEIK
-870 LDGIN
+870 DIN
-875 VDSTFDSA
+875 VDSTLDSA

-920 DNTLNVTTTDFFAGA
+920 DNTLNVTTTDFFAGV

-958 SSGLNLKAATFEVN
+958 SSGHNLKAATFEVN

-979 YVSNAIINDKLK
+979 YVSNAIINDNVK
-991 YTAGGKVAGGLQVG
+991 YTAGGTVAGGLQVG
-1005 SVDGGS
+1005 SDKGSS
-1011 VAEFKDKVVLTA
+1011 VAEFKDGVILTA
-1023 AITSKGAD
+1023 AVTSKGAD

-1038 NATIIGTKLGTE
+1038 NAAIIGTKLGTE
-1050 NDRFKA
+1050 NARLKA
-1056 IIFNG
+1056 ITFNG
-1061 NKKVSLK
+1061 DKKVDLK
-1068 NAAMYAEVVN
+1068 NDAMYAEVVN
-1078 FGTERIVI
+1078 FGTENIVI

-1112 DNKNDVNSTWGPKT
+1112 ANQNDVNSTWGPKT
-1126 SISTTLTADGK
+1126 SIATTLTADGK
-1137 LGSIEVNTPIEVAA
+1137 LGSIEVNTHIEVAA
-1151 SVPVNLIVVKDE
+1151 SVPVNVIVVQDE

-1190 PLTVAKSTNQAYVKW
+1190 PLTVAKSTNQAYAKW

-1215 YLLRSNDA
+1215 YLLCSNDA
-1223 ATIAPLDVKDAGGD
+1223 ATIAPADVKLAGGD
-1237 KIDQENAALFGREAP
+1237 DKDQENAALLGREALAA
-1252 RYMTD
+1252 MTD
-1257 VGTLDPK
+1257 IGTLSQDPK
-1264 ERGKA
+1264 VRGAA
-1269 LKGIVNAENSLVTDA
+1269 LKRITNAENSLVTDA

-1299 LAQVDEQQKPVG
+1299 LAQVNDQQKPVG

-1316 VAGESMGAWAMPYYN
+1316 VADESMGAWAMPYYN
-1331 QAVQKGEGSVV
+1331 QAVQKGEDSVV
-1342 GYKTKSAGGILGF
+1342 GYKTKSTGGILGF

-1406 FVQGLFSLGS
+1406 FVQGLVSLGS

-1436 QIAKASYDSLSY
+1436 QIAKASYDSLFY

-1460 SDTMSL
+1460 SDSMSL

-1496 KTNNKVE
+1496 KINNKVE
-1503 AVLGT
+1503 AVFGT

-1525 HAFVSQKLFGDSGKV
+1525 HAFVSQKLFGNLGKV

-1578 GAGYDAYLASKYVGH
+1578 GAGYDAYLASSKYVGH

>member
-30 TAFGAAV
+30 TAFAGAVVAPMGRITNDAALPNNAPVSAAAAADKWHQINNDTTARVDLAAGPTDGMAITFGANNHIVNVDAARSIQAINVNDKTGTLVTINADLTVGSIVDTGANARAVNFTFVAPGSTLTLNGAA
-37 GGVEARTMRAVA
+37 ATA
-49 DHVLSTGAGLNQS
+49 NQHG
-62 AAPADLRFISGSS
+62 F
-75 LAYDDHADA
+75 
-84 CTVTADVAGGQTIST
+84 V
-99 LDLNRAAANGAQGLF
+99 AAANTYTALGKVDFA
-114 TVNTD
+114 
-119 TVINSIINSQGVA
+119 VA
-132 GGPNNVVPFAVGAGQ
+132 GA
-147 SLTLGGRTAPNSL
+147 T
-160 ALAALGAEF
+160 
-169 VSGVNFAG
+169 
-177 GNGSLN
+177 LN
-183 IITGVGANF
+183 ISPTAHTDIVFTNFKVHNGA
-192 AIAPADLDFTKLTA
+192 
-206 ANAQNATLNIDN
+206 NATLNINN
-218 AGNAAGV
+218 AGANTK
-225 AFRTIFRKS
+225 FLHS
-234 EVAEY
+234 EVATAQT
-239 KIINISDGS
+239 INIFDGS
-248 VVEFNSTVTV
+248 TVEFNSTVTA
-258 GGIGNTLDLQQ
+258 GGVAGTLDLQ
-269 QGANSRINFGTN
+269 QGANSRINFGAN

-287 LTSNADAHSFRVMNG
+287 LTSNGAAHSFRVMNG
-302 SLGGN
+302 YLGGN

-318 STGNAGAVLSPAVA
+318 TNGEAGTLSHTVA
-332 GNAVVG
+332 GKAVVG
-338 INKENRAKEFIV
+338 INKENRAKKFIV
-350 TAIAANAATITG
+350 TATDVRAATIAG
-362 KVYAKDIELRG
+362 KVYTKELELRG
-373 GTINL
+373 GIINL
-378 QGEVDVGDQGK
+378 QGEVDVGVQGK
-389 TNIKAVTAVVLSQ
+389 TNMITAKSAVTL
-402 NSNLG
+402 NEHSNLG
-407 TTDFYNVANSTITV
+407 TTDFHNIPDSTITV

-429 NFHANLNGGAAGAVG
+429 NFHADVNNSAAQVG
-444 TITFKGDGVL
+444 TIIFTGNGVL

-467 IQPGLLELS
+467 TQPGLLELS

-487 VAGTHFKFAKDYK
+487 VANTHFKFAKDYK
-500 LTGNINNTAPAA
+500 LIGNINHTAAKVHVN
-512 AAASD
+512 AASN
-517 LTFEG
+517 LTFDG
-522 DAEITGNI
+522 DAEITGDI
-530 GAAGAGA
+530 GAAGVPTIG
-537 VRNIII
+537 NIII

-549 KVAGDTINAASIFD
+549 KVGGATINAASIFD
-563 NAESGTLKLTNKAGD
+563 NADSGTLKLTNNAGD
-578 VTITSTMSAN
+578 VTITSKMSANN
-588 SGGTIDATEMKKDN
+588 SGGTIDATEMKKES
-602 TLNITGTIG
+602 TLNITGIIG
-611 TDPAGNDPKALKKLL
+611 TDPAGNDSKALKKLL
-626 LNGQKLNF
+626 LNGQKPAFNLVPGNE
-634 DIVAAA
+634 
-640 NKWVNIAGIDFGGG
+640 WVNIAGIDFGGG

-662 DAAKYAFGALTNAE
+662 DAAKYAFGALTNAG

-686 DLYNTTTSKDGG
+686 TLYNTTTSKDER

-730 NLVFAGDVALKGDIG
+730 DLVFAGDAALKGDIG
-745 TSTRQ
+745 TSTRK

-756 NAGVKAITS
+756 NAGVKATTS
-765 GQGFFSENIELADG
+765 GQGFFSENIELADDG
-779 ESTLVVDG
+779 STLVVDG
-787 NYTTKAVVGNVPGG
+787 DYTTKAVVGNVAGK

-813 TDIKFT
+813 TGVKFT

-862 LTLASNMR
+862 LTLASNME
-870 LDGIN
+870 LKDIN
-875 VDSTFDSA
+875 VDSTLDSA
-883 SSKGARPTVIL
+883 NSKGARPTVIL
-894 SAIDHTISKPNHI
+894 SAIDHTIRKPNHI
-907 GDKDHLVNLQFAG
+907 GDKEHLVNLQFAG
-920 DNTLNVTTTDFFAGA
+920 DNTLNVTTTDFFTSV

-946 FKAGSDKVYGLG
+946 FKDGSDKVYGLG
-958 SSGLNLKAATFEVN
+958 SSGLNLKAVTFEVN

-979 YVSNAIINDKLK
+979 YVSNAIINDILK
-991 YTAGGKVAGGLQVG
+991 YTAGGTVAGGLQVG
-1005 SVDGGS
+1005 SDKGGS
-1011 VAEFKDKVVLTA
+1011 VAEFKDGVKLTA
-1023 AITSKGAD
+1023 AVTSKGAD

-1038 NATIIGTKLGTE
+1038 NAGIGTKLGTE
-1050 NDRFKA
+1050 NARFKA
-1056 IIFNG
+1056 ITFNG
-1061 NKKVSLK
+1061 NKKVGLK

-1086 TDNNIISGTSHV
+1086 ADNNIISGTSHV

-1170 EYKLISNGKN
+1170 EYKLISNGKY

-1223 ATIAPLDVKDAGGD
+1223 ATIAPADMKLAGGD
-1237 KIDQENAALFGREAP
+1237 DKDQENAALLGREALAA
-1252 RYMTD
+1252 MTD
-1257 VGTLDPK
+1257 IGTLSQDPK
-1264 ERGKA
+1264 VRGEA
-1269 LKGIVNAENSLVTDA
+1269 LKRIVNAENSLVTDA

-1299 LAQVDEQQKPVG
+1299 LAQVDEQQKPIG

-1316 VAGESMGAWAMPYYN
+1316 VAGESMGAWVMPYYN

-1406 FVQGLFSLGS
+1406 FVQGLVSLGS

-1525 HAFVSQKLFGDSGKV
+1525 HAFVSQKLFGNLGKV

>member
-30 TAFGAAV
+30 TAFAA
-37 GGVEARTMRAVA
+37 
-49 DHVLSTGAGLNQS
+49 
-62 AAPADLRFISGSS
+62 
-75 LAYDDHADA
+75 
-84 CTVTADVAGGQTIST
+84 
-99 LDLNRAAANGAQGLF
+99 
-114 TVNTD
+114 
-119 TVINSIINSQGVA
+119 
-132 GGPNNVVPFAVGAGQ
+132 
-147 SLTLGGRTAPNSL
+147 
-160 ALAALGAEF
+160 ALAADGRITHNAVVANPALVNAGAGAGSHWSNVGDDGAAIVAGAGTIAGPVNGQAAIFGGDDHVIVINADRTLQAISAGGKARTLVNLNANLTVGSVVDEVGGANVVNFTF
-169 VSGVNFAG
+169 VAPGSTLTLNGAAATAARHGFVAGVNDYSALGQVDFAVAG
-177 GNGSLN
+177 ALN
-183 IITGVGANF
+183 ISPT
-192 AIAPADLDFTKLTA
+192 APANIVFDNFKVHNGA
-206 ANAQNATLNIDN
+206 NATLNINN
-218 AGNAAGV
+218 AGANTKFV
-225 AFRTIFRKS
+225 HS
-234 EVAEY
+234 EVVTAHT
-239 KIINISDGS
+239 INISD
-248 VVEFNSTVTV
+248 NSTVEFKSTATAAGAV
-258 GGIGNTLDLQQ
+258 HLQQ
-269 QGANSRINFGTN
+269 REGSTINFGATGN
-281 GDGTLL
+281 GILL
-287 LTSNADAHSFRVMNG
+287 LASKGAGGAANFKVIHG
-302 SLGGN
+302 SLGGTQ
-307 NKDGD
+307 DGY
-312 GIIHFN
+312 GIIHFDTN
-318 STGNAGAVLSPAVA
+318 GAVGELASNGGP
-332 GNAVVG
+332 GDAVVG
-338 INKENRAKEFIV
+338 RNKDHRTKKFRVNANG
-350 TAIAANAATITG
+350 NAATIKG
-362 KVYAKDIELRG
+362 GVYTQELELAGANDITFNG
-373 GTINL
+373 N
-378 QGEVDVGDQGK
+378 VDVGNNGATK
-389 TNIKAVTAVVLSQ
+389 IKAAMNIILKYD
-402 NSNLG
+402 SNLG
-407 TTDFYNVANSTITV
+407 TTDFHSNNSKITV
-421 AAGKKLEG
+421 EAGKTLEG
-429 NFHANLNGGAAGAVG
+429 NFHANLNAAGRTG
-444 TITFKGDGVL
+444 TIVFEGEGTLKGTVNNL
-454 KADVINKLVAIEN
+454 LAIEN
-467 IQPGLLELS
+467 SKAGILKLS
-476 GQHTVTELRGT
+476 GQHNVDELKATFVG
-487 VAGTHFKFAKDYK
+487 AHFTFAKDYK
-500 LTGNINNTAPAA
+500 LTGNINETVAF
-512 AAASD
+512 ASD

-522 DAEITGNI
+522 NAEIIGKIGTG
-530 GAAGAGA
+530 GA
-537 VRNIII
+537 VGNIII
-543 PKDSTV
+543 PKNSTV
-549 KVAGDTINAASIFD
+549 KVAGATINAASIFN
-563 NAESGTLKLTNKAGD
+563 NADSGTLKLTNSAGD

-588 SGGTIDATEMKKDN
+588 SGGIIDATEMKKDS
-602 TLNITGTIG
+602 TLNIVGTIG
-611 TDPAGNDPKALKKLL
+611 TNPAGDNSKALNKLL
-626 LNGQKLNF
+626 LNGQKPNF
-634 DIVAAA
+634 NLLVG
-640 NKWVNIAGIDFGGG
+640 NEWVNIAGIDFGGG
-654 VSTVKMDV
+654 ASTVKMNV
-662 DAAKYAFGALTNAE
+662 EGAKYAFGALTNAG
-676 EATFEVSENV
+676 EATFEISKNV
-686 DLYNTTTSKDGG
+686 ALYNTTTSKDGG
-698 VKEIKFTAND
+698 VKEIKFTEDN
-708 KTLTLHKGNDIT
+708 KTLTLYKGNDIT
-720 ANSITASGGS
+720 ANSITASANGS
-730 NLVFAGDVALKGDIG
+730 DLVFAGDAALKGDIG

-765 GQGFFSENIELADG
+765 GQGFFSENIELADNG
-779 ESTLVVDG
+779 STLIVDG
-787 NYTTKAVVGNVPGG
+787 NYTAKAVVGNVPGN
-801 GTLKFVNDAGVG
+801 GTLKFVNAAGVG
-813 TDIKFT
+813 TGVKFT

-825 AGAINGISTLELH
+825 APAVNGISTLELH

-862 LTLASNMR
+862 LTLASNMK
-870 LDGIN
+870 LDGIS
-875 VDSTFDSA
+875 VDSTLDSA

-920 DNTLNVTTTDFFAGA
+920 DNTLNVTTTDFFAGV

-946 FKAGSDKVYGLG
+946 FKVGSDKVYGLG

-972 TENFGDT
+972 IENFGDT
-979 YVSNAIINDKLK
+979 YVNNGIINDTLK
-991 YTAGGKVAGGLQVG
+991 YTAGGTVAGGLQVG
-1005 SVDGGS
+1005 SDKGGS
-1011 VAEFKDKVVLTA
+1011 VAEFKDGVILTA
-1023 AITSKGAD
+1023 AVTSKGVG
-1031 NKINFTD
+1031 NNINFTD
-1038 NATIIGTKLGTE
+1038 NATITGTKLGTE
-1050 NDRFKA
+1050 NARFKA
-1056 IIFNG
+1056 ITFNG
-1061 NKKVSLK
+1061 NKKVGLK

-1078 FGTERIVI
+1078 FGTENIVI
-1086 TDNNIISGTSHV
+1086 EDNNIISGTSHV

-1112 DNKNDVNSTWGPKT
+1112 DKQNDVNSTWGSKT
-1126 SISTTLTADGK
+1126 SIATTLTADGK

-1151 SVPVNLIVVKDE
+1151 SVPVNVIVVKDE

-1180 LILGNDARFG
+1180 LILGNDVRFG
-1190 PLTVAKSTNQAYVKW
+1190 PLTVAKSTNQAYAKW
-1205 TVSTKDDKDV
+1205 VVSTKDDKDV
-1215 YLLRSNDA
+1215 YLLRLNDA
-1223 ATIAPLDVKDAGGD
+1223 ATVAPADMKAAGGD
-1237 KIDQENAALFGREAP
+1237 DKDQENVALLGREALAA
-1252 RYMTD
+1252 MTD
-1257 VGTLDPK
+1257 IGTLSQDPK
-1264 ERGKA
+1264 VRGEAIKR
-1269 LKGIVNAENSLVTDA
+1269 ITNAENALVTDA

-1299 LAQVDEQQKPVG
+1299 LAQVDDQQKLVG

-1406 FVQGLFSLGS
+1406 FVQGLVSLGS
-1416 NKIKNSDPRKVPT
+1416 NKIKNSDPRKVPV

-1448 GGQVLFGYNAKM
+1448 GGQVLFGYNARM
-1460 SDTMSL
+1460 SDSMSL

-1525 HAFVSQKLFGDSGKV
+1525 HAFVSQKLFGSSGKV

>member
-30 TAFGAAV
+30 TAFAGATV
-37 GGVEARTMRAVA
+37 GRIEARQTTGNAV
-49 DHVLSTGAGLNQS
+49 VFTTGAQLNKS
-62 AAPADLRFISGSS
+62 VANANVLFTSGSS
-75 LAYDDHADA
+75 LTIDADGR
-84 CTVTADVAGGQTIST
+84 TPNLDLPGGQTISH
-99 LDLNRAAANGAQGLF
+99 LDLGGHDIGLS
-114 TVNTD
+114 TVTTD
-119 TVINSIINSQGVA
+119 TTINSITNGGAPATFQVA
-132 GGPNNVVPFAVGAGQ
+132 AGR
-147 SLTLGGRTAPNSL
+147 SLTLGGNVVAGSR
-160 ALAALGAEF
+160 ALVGGGLGNGLLGAVTF
-169 VSGVNFAG
+169 DAAG
-177 GNGSLN
+177 GGILN
-183 IITGVGANF
+183 ITTGPVADGF
-192 AIAPADLDFTKLTA
+192 AFAPADIVFGELTVV
-206 ANAQNATLNIDN
+206 NGDRVTLNINN
-218 AGNAAGV
+218 AGAKTT
-225 AFRTIFRKS
+225 FSKS
-234 EVAEY
+234 EVATAHT
-239 KIINISDGS
+239 INISDGS
-248 VVEFNSTVTV
+248 TVEFNSTATA
-258 GGIGNTLDLQQ
+258 GGAANTLDLQQ
-269 QGANSRINFGTN
+269 RAGSRINFGTN

-287 LTSNADAHSFRVMNG
+287 LTSNNGVATSFRLRDG

-312 GIIHFN
+312 GTIHFN
-318 STGNAGAVLSPAVA
+318 TTAAAGFLVPHAV

-338 INKENRAKEFIV
+338 INKENRAKKFIV
-350 TAIAANAATITG
+350 TATAGARATIEG

-373 GTINL
+373 GAVTFEN
-378 QGEVDVGDQGK
+378 EVDVGDKGA
-389 TNIKAVTAVVLSQ
+389 TNMITAQSNVILND

-407 TTDFYNVANSTITV
+407 TTDFHGVLNSTITV
-421 AAGKKLEG
+421 VAGKTLEG
-429 NFHANLNGGAAGAVG
+429 NFHADVNNSAAQVG
-444 TITFKGDGVL
+444 TIIFQGEGVL
-454 KADVINKLVAIEN
+454 KADIINKLVAIRN
-467 IQPGLLELS
+467 TAVGTLKLS
-476 GQHTVTELRGT
+476 GQHAVTELQGG
-487 VAGTHFKFAKDYK
+487 AANTHFTFTDGYK
-500 LTGNINNTAPAA
+500 LIGNINEVAANVNA
-512 AAASD
+512 AAASN

-522 DAEITGNI
+522 NAEITGNI
-530 GAAGAGA
+530 GAAGAGT
-537 VRNIII
+537 VGNIII
-543 PKDSTV
+543 PKDKTV
-549 KVAGDTINAASIFD
+549 KVGGATINAASIFSNTD
-563 NAESGTLKLTNKAGD
+563 GGTLKLTNKAGD
-578 VTITSTMSAN
+578 VTITSTISAN
-588 SGGTIDATEMKKDN
+588 GGGTIDATEMKKDG
-602 TLNITGTIG
+602 TLKIVGSIG
-611 TDPAGNDPKALKKLL
+611 MNPADNNNKKPLDKLL
-626 LNGQKLNF
+626 LKGQKLNF
-634 DIVAAA
+634 DIAAA
-640 NKWVNIAGIDFGGG
+640 NKWVNIAGIDFGGDA
-654 VSTVKMDV
+654 STVKMDV
-662 DAAKYAFGALTNAE
+662 GDAKYAFGALTNAG
-676 EATFEVSENV
+676 EATFKVSENV
-686 DLYNTTTSKDGG
+686 ALYNTTTSKDGG
-698 VKEIKFTAND
+698 VKEIEFTADN

-720 ANSITASGGS
+720 ANSITASNGANGS
-730 NLVFAGDVALKGDIG
+730 NLIFAGDAALKGDIG
-745 TSTRQ
+745 TSNRK

-756 NAGVKAITS
+756 NADVKAITS
-765 GQGFFSENIELADG
+765 GQGFFSGNIELADAG
-779 ESTLVVDG
+779 STLVVDG
-787 NYTTKAVVGNVPGG
+787 NYTAKAVVGNVAGK
-801 GTLKFVNDAGVG
+801 GTLKFVNAAGVG
-813 TDIKFT
+813 TGVKFT

-825 AGAINGISTLELH
+825 DPAVNAISTLELH
-838 GGNVELV
+838 GGDVELV

-862 LTLASNMR
+862 LTLASNME
-870 LDGIN
+870 LKDIN
-875 VDSTFDSA
+875 VDSTL
-883 SSKGARPTVIL
+883 SSKDARPTVIL
-894 SAIDHTISKPNHI
+894 SAIDHTINKHI

-920 DNTLNVTTTDFFAGA
+920 DNTLNVTITDFFAGV

-958 SSGLNLKAATFEVN
+958 SSGHNLKAATFEVN

-979 YVSNAIINDKLK
+979 YVNNAIINDKLK
-991 YTAGGKVAGGLQVG
+991 YTAGGTVAGGLQVG
-1005 SVDGGS
+1005 SDKGGS
-1011 VAEFKDKVVLTA
+1011 VAEFKDGVILTA
-1023 AITSKGAD
+1023 AVTSKGVG
-1031 NKINFTD
+1031 NNINFT
-1038 NATIIGTKLGTE
+1038 NKATIIGTKLGTE
-1050 NDRFKA
+1050 NDRFKT
-1056 IIFNG
+1056 ITFNG
-1061 NKKVSLK
+1061 NKEVTLN

-1078 FGTERIVI
+1078 FGTENIVI
-1086 TDNNIISGTSHV
+1086 TADNNIISGTSHV

-1112 DNKNDVNSTWGPKT
+1112 DKQNDVNSTWGPKT
-1126 SISTTLTADGK
+1126 SIATTLTADGK

-1151 SVPVNLIVVKDE
+1151 SVPVNAIIVKDE

-1180 LILGNDARFG
+1180 LILGNDVRFG
-1190 PLTVAKSTNQAYVKW
+1190 PLTVAKSTNQAYAKW
-1205 TVSTKDDKDV
+1205 VVSTKDDKDV
-1215 YLLRSNDA
+1215 YLLRLNDA
-1223 ATIAPLDVKDAGGD
+1223 ATVAPADMKAAGGD
-1237 KIDQENAALFGREAP
+1237 DKDQENAALLGREALAA
-1252 RYMTD
+1252 MTD
-1257 VGTLDPK
+1257 IGTLSQDPK
-1264 ERGKA
+1264 VRGEA
-1269 LKGIVNAENSLVTDA
+1269 LKRITNAENALVTDA

-1299 LAQVDEQQKPVG
+1299 LAQVDDQQKPVA

-1342 GYKTKSAGGILGF
+1342 GYKTKSVGGILGF

-1406 FVQGLFSLGS
+1406 FVQGLVSLGS

-1460 SDTMSL
+1460 SDSMSL

-1525 HAFVSQKLFGDSGKV
+1525 HAFVSQKLFGSSGKV

>member
-30 TAFGAAV
+30 TAFAGATVGRIEPRQTTGNAV
-37 GGVEARTMRAVA
+37 VF
-49 DHVLSTGAGLNQS
+49 STGANLNQS
-62 AAPADLRFISGSS
+62 AAAANVLFTLGSS
-75 LAYDDHADA
+75 LTIHADA
-84 CTVTADVAGGQTIST
+84 DAVALDLNLPGGQTISH
-99 LDLNRAAANGAQGLF
+99 LDLGGHDIGLS
-114 TVNTD
+114 TVTTD
-119 TVINSIINSQGVA
+119 TTINSITHGGHTAAFQVA
-132 GGPNNVVPFAVGAGQ
+132 AGR
-147 SLTLGGRTAPNSL
+147 SLTLGGNIVAGSRDL
-160 ALAALGAEF
+160 VGGGLGNNLLGDVTFDA
-169 VSGVNFAG
+169 AG
-177 GNGSLN
+177 GGSLN
-183 IITGVGANF
+183 IITGPVADGF
-192 AIAPADLDFTKLTA
+192 AFAPANIVFGELTIV
-206 ANAQNATLNIDN
+206 NGDRVTLNINNFN
-218 AGNAAGV
+218 AKTTFNKASV
-225 AFRTIFRKS
+225 AT
-234 EVAEY
+234 AQT
-239 KIINISDGS
+239 INISDGS
-248 VVEFNSTVTV
+248 VVEFSSTRTGDAGVM
-258 GGIGNTLDLQQ
+258 LQLQQ
-269 QGANSRINFGTN
+269 RNGSTINFGDN
-281 GDGTLL
+281 GNGTLL
-287 LTSNADAHSFRVMNG
+287 LTSNANPATNFKVMHG

-312 GIIHFN
+312 GIIHFD
-318 STGNAGAVLSPAVA
+318 TTAVA
-332 GNAVVG
+332 GYLIPNTAGRTVVG
-338 INKENRAKEFIV
+338 INKENRAKKFIV
-350 TAIAANAATITG
+350 TATAVGAATIAG
-362 KVYAKDIELRG
+362 KVYAKDIELCG

-389 TNIKAVTAVVLSQ
+389 TNIKVSTAVVLSQ

-407 TTDFYNVANSTITV
+407 TTDFHNIANSTITV
-421 AAGKKLEG
+421 VPGKTLEG
-429 NFHANLNGGAAGAVG
+429 NFHADLNGGGADQVG
-444 TITFKGDGVL
+444 TIIFKGEGVL
-454 KADVINKLVAIEN
+454 KADVINNLLTIEN
-467 IQPGLLELS
+467 SKAGILKLS
-476 GQHTVTELRGT
+476 GQHNVNELKAT
-487 VAGTHFKFAKDYK
+487 FAGAHFTFAKDYK
-500 LTGNINNTAPAA
+500 LTGNINETVAF
-512 AAASD
+512 ASN

-522 DAEITGNI
+522 DAEIIGNI
-530 GAAGAGA
+530 GIGGA
-537 VRNIII
+537 VGNIII

-549 KVAGDTINAASIFD
+549 KVAGATINAASIFN
-563 NAESGTLKLTNKAGD
+563 NADSGTLKLTNKAGD
-578 VTITSTMSAN
+578 VTITSAMSAN
-588 SGGTIDATEMKKDN
+588 GGGIIDATEMKKDS
-602 TLNITGTIG
+602 TLHIVGTIG

-626 LNGQKLNF
+626 LNEQKPNF
-634 DIVAAA
+634 DIAAAA

-654 VSTVKMDV
+654 ASTVKMNV
-662 DAAKYAFGALTNAE
+662 DAAKYAFGALTNAG

-686 DLYNTTTSKDGG
+686 DLYNTTTSKDEG
-698 VKEIKFTAND
+698 VKEIKFTADD

-720 ANSITASGGS
+720 ANSITASANGS
-730 NLVFAGDVALKGDIG
+730 DLVFAGDAALKGDIG
-745 TSTRQ
+745 TSNRQ

-765 GQGFFSENIELADG
+765 GQGFFSENIELADNG
-779 ESTLVVDG
+779 STLVVDG
-787 NYTTKAVVGNVPGG
+787 NYTAKAVVGNVAGK
-801 GTLKFVNDAGVG
+801 GTLEFVNDAGVG
-813 TDIKFT
+813 TGVKFT

-825 AGAINGISTLELH
+825 AGAIKGISTLELH

-870 LDGIN
+870 LDGIT
-875 VDSTFDSA
+875 VDSTLDSA

-920 DNTLNVTTTDFFAGA
+920 DNTLNVTTTDFFTGV

-946 FKAGSDKVYGLG
+946 FKDDSDKVYGLG
-958 SSGLNLKAATFEVN
+958 SSGHNLKAATFEVN

-979 YVSNAIINDKLK
+979 YVSNAIINDNKK
-991 YTAGGKVAGGLQVG
+991 YTAGGTVAGGLQVG
-1005 SVDGGS
+1005 SDKGGS
-1011 VAEFKDKVVLTA
+1011 VAEFKDKVILTA
-1023 AITSKGAD
+1023 AVTSKGAD

-1050 NDRFKA
+1050 SDRFKA
-1056 IIFNG
+1056 ITFNG
-1061 NKKVSLK
+1061 NKKVKLK
-1068 NAAMYAEVVN
+1068 NAAAMYAGVVN
-1078 FGTERIVI
+1078 FGTENIVV
-1086 TDNNIISGTSHV
+1086 TGDNNIISATSHV

-1112 DNKNDVNSTWGPKT
+1112 DNQNDVNSTWGPKT
-1126 SISTTLTADGK
+1126 SIATTLTADGK

-1170 EYKLISNGKN
+1170 EYKLISNGKY
-1180 LILGNDARFG
+1180 LILGNDARFA

-1223 ATIAPLDVKDAGGD
+1223 ATIAPADVKLAGGD
-1237 KIDQENAALFGREAP
+1237 DKDQENAALLGREALAA
-1252 RYMTD
+1252 MTD
-1257 VGTLDPK
+1257 IGTLSQDPK
-1264 ERGKA
+1264 VRGEA
-1269 LKGIVNAENSLVTDA
+1269 LKRITNAENALVTDA
-1284 VEHTNAG
+1284 IGHTNVAIG
-1291 IASLVGAR
+1291 NLVEAR
-1299 LAQVDEQQKPVG
+1299 IAQVDNQQKPVG

-1406 FVQGLFSLGS
+1406 FVQGLVSLGS

-1448 GGQVLFGYNAKM
+1448 SGQVLFGYNAKM
-1460 SDTMSL
+1460 SDSMSL

-1525 HAFVSQKLFGDSGKV
+1525 HAFVSQKLFGSSGKV

>member
-30 TAFGAAV
+30 TAFAAAV
-37 GGVEARTMRAVA
+37 GGVEARTLINNATLG
-49 DHVLSTGAGLNQS
+49 DGIGLNQDVGGNNL
-62 AAPADLRFISGSS
+62 PFISGSS
-75 LAYDDHADA
+75 LKYDNN
-84 CTVTADVAGGQTIST
+84 AGGRTINANVVGGQIIST
-99 LDLNRAAANGAQGLF
+99 LDLNRVIANGAEHGAELVF

-119 TVINSIINSQGVA
+119 TVINSIINSKGVLGDA
-132 GGPNNVVPFAVGAGQ
+132 TNVVPFAVVAGQ
-147 SLTLGGRTAPNSL
+147 SLTLGGRTAAGGL
-160 ALAALGAEF
+160 APAAALGAKF
-169 VSGVNFAG
+169 VSVVDFAG
-177 GNGSLN
+177 GDGILN
-183 IITGVGANF
+183 ITTGVGANF
-192 AIAPADLDFTKLTA
+192 AIAPGNLNFTKLKA
-206 ANAQNATLNIDN
+206 ANAGNTTLNINN
-218 AGNAAGV
+218 AGKDPAGV
-225 AFRTIFRKS
+225 DFRTTFENA
-234 EVAEY
+234 EVATH
-239 KIINISDGS
+239 KTINISDDS
-248 VVEFNSTVTV
+248 IVEFNSTDTAAGVLELQPV
-258 GGIGNTLDLQQ
+258 AGGG
-269 QGANSRINFGTN
+269 INFGNTGNGKLFLTSKN
-281 GDGTLL
+281 GDAV
-287 LTSNADAHSFRVMNG
+287 NFKVMHG
-302 SLGGN
+302 SLDGD
-307 NKDGD
+307 KDGH
-312 GIIHFN
+312 GIIHFD
-318 STGNAGAVLSPAVA
+318 TANAG
-332 GNAVVG
+332 
-338 INKENRAKEFIV
+338 V
-350 TAIAANAATITG
+350 TASLSTNGAADEAVIGRGKEHRVKKFRVNAAVNDATIKG
-362 KVYAKDIELRG
+362 GVYTQELELDG
-373 GTINL
+373 GAAITFNDV
-378 QGEVDVGDQGK
+378 VDVGNNGV
-389 TNIKAVTAVVLSQ
+389 TNIKAATNLTLKY

-407 TTDFYNVANSTITV
+407 TTDFRNQNSKITV
-421 AAGKKLEG
+421 EAGKTLEG
-429 NFHANLNGGAAGAVG
+429 NFHANLNAAGRTG
-444 TITFKGDGVL
+444 TIVFEGDGTL
-454 KADVINKLVAIEN
+454 KGTVNNLLAIEN
-467 IQPGLLELS
+467 SQAGILNLSEQHNVDELK
-476 GQHTVTELRGT
+476 GT
-487 VAGTHFKFAKDYK
+487 AANTHFTFAKDYK
-500 LTGNINNTAPAA
+500 LTGNINESAA
-512 AAASD
+512 TGVAGSD
-517 LTFEG
+517 LTFLG
-522 DAEITGNI
+522 NAEITGNI
-530 GAAGAGA
+530 GATVGA

-549 KVAGDTINAASIFD
+549 KVGGATIKAASIFN
-563 NAESGTLKLTNKAGD
+563 NADSGTLKLTNSAGD
-578 VTITSTMSAN
+578 VTITSTISAN
-588 SGGTIDATEMKKDN
+588 GSGTIDATEMKKDG
-602 TLNITGTIG
+602 TLKIVGAIG
-611 TDPAGNDPKALKKLL
+611 MNPADNNKPLDKLL
-626 LNGQKLNF
+626 LKGQKLNF
-634 DIVAAA
+634 DIAAA
-640 NKWVNIAGIDFGGG
+640 NKWVNIAGIDFGGEA
-654 VSTVKMDV
+654 STVKMDV
-662 DAAKYAFGALTNAE
+662 GDAKYAFGALTNAG
-676 EATFEVSENV
+676 EATFEISKNV
-686 DLYNTTTSKDGG
+686 ALYNTTTSKDGR
-698 VKEIKFTAND
+698 VKEIKFTEDN

-720 ANSITASGGS
+720 ANSITASDGANGS
-730 NLVFAGDVALKGDIG
+730 NLIFAGDAALKGDIG
-745 TSTRQ
+745 TSNRQ

-765 GQGFFSENIELADG
+765 GQGFFSGNIELAGDG
-779 ESTLVVDG
+779 STLVVDG
-787 NYTTKAVVGNVPGG
+787 NYTAKAVVGNVAGK
-801 GTLKFVNDAGVG
+801 GTLKFVNAAGVG
-813 TDIKFT
+813 TGVKFT

-825 AGAINGISTLELH
+825 APAVNGISTLELH
-838 GGNVELV
+838 GGDVELV

-862 LTLASNMR
+862 LTLAPKME
-870 LDGIN
+870 LKDIN
-875 VDSTFDSA
+875 VDSTL
-883 SSKGARPTVIL
+883 SSKDARPTVIL

-920 DNTLNVTTTDFFAGA
+920 DNTLNVTITDFFAGV

-958 SSGLNLKAATFEVN
+958 SSGHNLKAATFEVN

-991 YTAGGKVAGGLQVG
+991 YTAGGTVAGGLQVG

-1011 VAEFKDKVVLTA
+1011 VAEFKDGVILTA
-1023 AITSKGAD
+1023 AVTSKGVG
-1031 NKINFTD
+1031 NNINFTD
-1038 NATIIGTKLGTE
+1038 NAAIIGTKLGTE
-1050 NDRFKA
+1050 NARFKT

-1061 NKKVSLK
+1061 NKKVGLK

-1078 FGTERIVI
+1078 FGTENIVI
-1086 TDNNIISGTSHV
+1086 EDNNIISGTSHV

-1112 DNKNDVNSTWGPKT
+1112 DNRNDVNSTWGPKT
-1126 SISTTLTADGK
+1126 SIATTLTADGK

-1151 SVPVNLIVVKDE
+1151 SVPVHAIIVKDE

-1170 EYKLISNGKN
+1170 EYKLISNGQN
-1180 LILGNDARFG
+1180 LILGNDVRFG
-1190 PLTVAKSTNQAYVKW
+1190 PLTVAKSTNQAYAKW
-1205 TVSTKDDKDV
+1205 VVSTKDDKDV
-1215 YLLRSNDA
+1215 YLLRLNDA
-1223 ATIAPLDVKDAGGD
+1223 ATVAPADMKAAGGD
-1237 KIDQENAALFGREAP
+1237 DKDHQENAALLGREALAA
-1252 RYMTD
+1252 MTD
-1257 VGTLDPK
+1257 IGTLSQDPK
-1264 ERGKA
+1264 VRGEA
-1269 LKGIVNAENSLVTDA
+1269 LKIITNAENALVTDA

-1299 LAQVDEQQKPVG
+1299 LAQVDDQQKPVG

-1342 GYKTKSAGGILGF
+1342 GYKAKSAGGILGF

-1406 FVQGLFSLGS
+1406 FVQGLVSLGS

-1460 SDTMSL
+1460 SDSMSL

-1525 HAFVSQKLFGDSGKV
+1525 HAFVSQKLFGSSGKV

>member
-1 MNNKSKKSSFLKNLL
+1 MNNKSKKSSFLRNLL

-30 TAFGAAV
+30 TAFAGAVPMGRITTGTPAPVSEVGAGGRNLWSTVDAAGAVIGAGADAAGPTDNQAAIFGRNADVINIDAPRILTAISAGGKNNAVVNLNANLTVGSVVDILGHAGAGANVVNFTFVAPGSTLTLNGAAAAEAQHGFTTAANNYAALGTIDFTAV
-37 GGVEARTMRAVA
+37 GGHT
-49 DHVLSTGAGLNQS
+49 LNIS
-62 AAPADLRFISGSS
+62 PTAPADIVF
-75 LAYDDHADA
+75 
-84 CTVTADVAGGQTIST
+84 
-99 LDLNRAAANGAQGLF
+99 
-114 TVNTD
+114 
-119 TVINSIINSQGVA
+119 
-132 GGPNNVVPFAVGAGQ
+132 
-147 SLTLGGRTAPNSL
+147 
-160 ALAALGAEF
+160 
-169 VSGVNFAG
+169 
-177 GNGSLN
+177 
-183 IITGVGANF
+183 ANF
-192 AIAPADLDFTKLTA
+192 KVL
-206 ANAQNATLNIDN
+206 NGVNATLNIDN
-218 AGNAAGV
+218 ANSKTT
-225 AFRTIFRKS
+225 FEQS
-234 EVAEY
+234 EVATVQT
-239 KIINISDGS
+239 INIFDGS
-248 VVEFNSTVTV
+248 AVEFNSTVTPV
-258 GGIGNTLDLQQ
+258 AGGGIANTLDLQQ
-269 QGANSRINFGTN
+269 RAGSRINFGAN

-287 LTSNADAHSFRVMNG
+287 LTSNAAAHSFRVRNG

-318 STGNAGAVLSPAVA
+318 TAVNAGTLSHATL

-338 INKENRAKEFIV
+338 INKENRAKKFIV
-350 TAIAANAATITG
+350 TAAGGARATIAG
-362 KVYAKDIELRG
+362 KVYTKELELRG
-373 GTINL
+373 GDITFGN
-378 QGEVDVGDQGK
+378 EVDVGDQGK
-389 TNIKAVTAVVLSQ
+389 TNMITAASTVILND

-407 TTDFYNVANSTITV
+407 TTDFHNIDSTITV
-421 AAGKKLEG
+421 VAGKTLEG
-429 NFHANLNGGAAGAVG
+429 NFHADLNGAGRTG
-444 TITFKGDGVL
+444 TIVFAGGGALKGTVNNL
-454 KADVINKLVAIEN
+454 LAIEN
-467 IQPGLLELS
+467 SKAGILKLS
-476 GQHTVTELRGT
+476 GQHNVDELKAT
-487 VAGTHFKFAKDYK
+487 FAGAHFTFAKDYK
-500 LTGNINNTAPAA
+500 LTGNINETVAF
-512 AAASD
+512 ASN

-522 DAEITGNI
+522 DAEIIGNI
-530 GAAGAGA
+530 GIGGA
-537 VRNIII
+537 VGNIII

-549 KVAGDTINAASIFD
+549 KVAGATINAASIFD
-563 NAESGTLKLTNKAGD
+563 DADSGTLKLTNKAGD

-588 SGGTIDATEMKKDN
+588 SGGIIDATEMKKDS
-602 TLNITGTIG
+602 TLNITGIIG

-626 LNGQKLNF
+626 LNGQKPNF
-634 DIVAAA
+634 DIAAAA

-654 VSTVKMDV
+654 ASTVKMDV

-676 EATFEVSENV
+676 EATFAISENV

-698 VKEIKFTAND
+698 VKEIKFTEDN

-720 ANSITASGGS
+720 AKSITAFGGANGS
-730 NLVFAGDVALKGDIG
+730 NLVFAGDAALKGDIG
-745 TSTRQ
+745 TSTRK

-765 GQGFFSENIELADG
+765 GQGFFSENIELADDR
-779 ESTLVVDG
+779 STLVVDG
-787 NYTTKAVVGNVPGG
+787 NYTAKAVVGNVPGG

-813 TDIKFT
+813 TGVKFT

-862 LTLASNMR
+862 LTLAPKME
-870 LDGIN
+870 LKDIN
-875 VDSTFDSA
+875 VDSTLDSA

-894 SAIDHTISKPNHI
+894 SAIDHTISKPNRI

-920 DNTLNVTTTDFFAGA
+920 DNTLNVTITDFFAGV

-979 YVSNAIINDKLK
+979 YVSNAIINDNMK
-991 YTAGGKVAGGLQVG
+991 YTAGGTVAGGLQVG
-1005 SVDGGS
+1005 SDKGSS
-1011 VAEFKDKVVLTA
+1011 VAEFKDGVILTA
-1023 AITSKGAD
+1023 AVTSRGAD

-1038 NATIIGTKLGTE
+1038 NAAIGTKLGTE
-1050 NDRFKA
+1050 NARFKD
-1056 IIFNG
+1056 ITFNG

-1068 NAAMYAEVVN
+1068 NAAMYAGVVN

-1086 TDNNIISGTSHV
+1086 ADNNIISGTSHV
-1098 NANINL
+1098 NGSINL

-1112 DNKNDVNSTWGPKT
+1112 DNQNDVNSTWGPKT
-1126 SISTTLTADGK
+1126 SIKTTLTADGK

-1170 EYKLISNGKN
+1170 EYKLISNGKY

-1223 ATIAPLDVKDAGGD
+1223 ATIAPADVKLAGGD
-1237 KIDQENAALFGREAP
+1237 DKDQENAALLGREAFAA
-1252 RYMTD
+1252 MTD
-1257 VGTLDPK
+1257 VGTLSQDPK
-1264 ERGKA
+1264 VRGDAVKR
-1269 LKGIVNAENSLVTDA
+1269 IVNAENSLVTDA
-1284 VEHTNAG
+1284 VEHNNAG
-1291 IASLVGAR
+1291 IAGLVGAR

-1406 FVQGLFSLGS
+1406 FVQGLVSLGS

-1460 SDTMSL
+1460 SDSMSL

>member
-1 MNNKSKKSSFLKNLL
+1 MNNKSKKSSFLKKLL
-16 ATASIASVIVGGSN
+16 ATASIASVIVGSN

-37 GGVEARTMRAVA
+37 PMGRITSNVDAPIDALAAGNRWHKITAAGGV
-49 DHVLSTGAGLNQS
+49 
-62 AAPADLRFISGSS
+62 
-75 LAYDDHADA
+75 HADA
-84 CTVTADVAGGQTIST
+84 ADGPADDMAITFGGDDHIVNVNQIRRIQAINVNDGAATININADLTVGSIVDTGANNNAVEFTFGAARTLTLNGKAAVAADHGFV
-99 LDLNRAAANGAQGLF
+99 AAANTYTALGKVDFA
-114 TVNTD
+114 
-119 TVINSIINSQGVA
+119 VA
-132 GGPNNVVPFAVGAGQ
+132 GAI
-147 SLTLGGRTAPNSL
+147 
-160 ALAALGAEF
+160 
-169 VSGVNFAG
+169 
-177 GNGSLN
+177 LN
-183 IITGVGANF
+183 ISPIAHADIVFANF
-192 AIAPADLDFTKLTA
+192 KVFNGI
-206 ANAQNATLNIDN
+206 NATLNIDN
-218 AGNAAGV
+218 AN
-225 AFRTIFRKS
+225 FKTTFSQS
-234 EVAEY
+234 EVATART
-239 KIINISDGS
+239 INISDDS
-248 VVEFNSTVTV
+248 VVEFNSTATAA
-258 GGIGNTLDLQQ
+258 GAANTLDLQQ

-281 GDGTLL
+281 GNGTLL
-287 LTSNADAHSFRVMNG
+287 LTSNAATAHSFRVMNG
-302 SLGGN
+302 YLGGN

-312 GIIHFN
+312 GRIHFN
-318 STGNAGAVLSPAVA
+318 TAANAGTLSPAVA

-350 TAIAANAATITG
+350 TAAAGARATIAG
-362 KVYAKDIELRG
+362 KVYTKELELRG
-373 GTINL
+373 GDITFGN
-378 QGEVDVGDQGK
+378 EVDVGDQGK
-389 TNIKAVTAVVLSQ
+389 TNMTAQSNVILND

-407 TTDFYNVANSTITV
+407 KTDFHNILNSTITV
-421 AAGKKLEG
+421 AAGKTLEG
-429 NFHANLNGGAAGAVG
+429 NFYADVNNGAAQVG
-444 TITFKGDGVL
+444 TIIFQGNGVL

-467 IQPGLLELS
+467 TVAGTLTLS
-476 GQHTVTELRGT
+476 GQHTVNELRGT
-487 VAGTHFKFAKDYK
+487 VAGTHFTFADGYK
-500 LTGNINNTAPAA
+500 LIGNINHTAGVVAN
-512 AAASD
+512 AASN

-522 DAEITGNI
+522 DAEITGDI
-530 GAAGAGA
+530 GAAGAPTIG
-537 VRNIII
+537 NITIR
-543 PKDSTV
+543 KEKTV
-549 KVAGDTINAASIFD
+549 KVGGATINAASIFD
-563 NAESGTLKLTNKAGD
+563 TADSGTLKLTNRAGD

-588 SGGTIDATEMKKDN
+588 SGGIIDATEMKKDS
-602 TLNITGTIG
+602 TLNIVGTIG
-611 TDPAGNDPKALKKLL
+611 TDPAGNNSKALNKLL
-626 LNGQKLNF
+626 LNGQKPNF
-634 DIVAAA
+634 DIAAAA

-654 VSTVKMDV
+654 ASTVKMNV
-662 DAAKYAFGALTNAE
+662 DTAKYAFGALTNAE

-698 VKEIKFTAND
+698 VKEIKFTADNM
-708 KTLTLHKGNDIT
+708 TLTLHKGNDIT
-720 ANSITASGGS
+720 AKSITAFGGANGS
-730 NLVFAGDVALKGDIG
+730 NLVFAGDAALKGDIG

-765 GQGFFSENIELADG
+765 DQGFFSENIELADDG
-779 ESTLVVDG
+779 STLVVDG
-787 NYTTKAVVGNVPGG
+787 NYTTKAVVGNVADK
-801 GTLKFVNDAGVG
+801 GTLKFVNAAGVG
-813 TDIKFT
+813 TGVKFT

-862 LTLASNMR
+862 LTLASNMK
-870 LDGIN
+870 LDGIS
-875 VDSTFDSA
+875 VDSTLDSA

-920 DNTLNVTTTDFFAGA
+920 DNTLNVTIIDFFAGV
-935 TTTTDNQGAVN
+935 TTTTNNQGAVN

-979 YVSNAIINDKLK
+979 YVNNGIINDNVK

-1005 SVDGGS
+1005 SDKGSS
-1011 VAEFKDKVVLTA
+1011 VAEFKDGVILTA
-1023 AITSKGAD
+1023 VVTSKGAD

-1038 NATIIGTKLGTE
+1038 NAAIIGTKLGTE

-1056 IIFNG
+1056 ITFNG
-1061 NKKVSLK
+1061 NKKVGLK
-1068 NAAMYAEVVN
+1068 NAAMYVEVVN
-1078 FGTERIVI
+1078 FGTEKIVI
-1086 TDNNIISGTSHV
+1086 ADNNIISGTSHV
-1098 NANINL
+1098 NGSINL

-1112 DNKNDVNSTWGPKT
+1112 DNQNDVNSTWGPKT
-1126 SISTTLTADGK
+1126 SIKTTLTADGK

-1151 SVPVNLIVVKDE
+1151 SVPVNVIVVKDE

-1190 PLTVAKSTNQAYVKW
+1190 PLTVAKSTNQAYAKW
-1205 TVSTKDDKDV
+1205 TVYTKDDKDV

-1223 ATIAPLDVKDAGGD
+1223 ATVAPADVKLAGGD
-1237 KIDQENAALFGREAP
+1237 DKDQENAALLGREALAA
-1252 RYMTD
+1252 MTD
-1257 VGTLDPK
+1257 IGTLSQDPK
-1264 ERGKA
+1264 VRGEA
-1269 LKGIVNAENSLVTDA
+1269 LKRITNAENSLVTYA

-1311 SGSDD
+1311 SGSDN

-1406 FVQGLFSLGS
+1406 FVQGLVSLGS

-1460 SDTMSL
+1460 SDSMSL

-1525 HAFVSQKLFGDSGKV
+1525 HAFVSQKLFGNSGKV